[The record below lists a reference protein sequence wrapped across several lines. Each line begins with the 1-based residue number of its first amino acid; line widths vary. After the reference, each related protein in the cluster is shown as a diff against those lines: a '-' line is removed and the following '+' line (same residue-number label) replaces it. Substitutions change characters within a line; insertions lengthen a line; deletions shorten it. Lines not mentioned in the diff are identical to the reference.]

1 VRPTVVDPN
10 APDRVAAAAPLLVR
24 VVRVV
29 APVALLVYL
38 FVLAHWSP
46 RWTWVL
52 PQLPYTF
59 EPWRVWP

>member
-1 VRPTVVDPN
+1 MTFE
-10 APDRVAAAAPLLVR
+10 APLLV
-24 VVRVV
+24 VVDLVV
-29 APVALLVYL
+29 APVLL
-38 FVLAHWSP
+38 FVTWLVDAHWSP